1 MKIVNEFELEKK
13 YRELDNIKWELH
25 KLLKNI
31 VIKTGLGEIYDD
43 YTDNVELNI
52 GDITIYSC
60 GYYHQLDINKDNV
73 EINLDHDLETTKII
87 YQEVKKRHEQLQK
100 TNELRK
106 SRIKA
111 EEIFDKSF
119 SLDIGINEDE

>member
-1 MKIVNEFELEKK
+1 MKIVNESELEKK
-13 YRELDNIKWELH
+13 YRKLDNIKWELH

-43 YTDNVELNI
+43 YTDTVELNI

-60 GYYHQLDINKDNV
+60 GYYHQLNLDKNGE

-87 YQEVKKRHEQLQK
+87 YQEIKKRHEQLQK

-106 SRIKA
+106 SRIKV
-111 EEIFDKSF
+111 EEIFDKTF
-119 SLDIGINEDE
+119 SLEI